1 MSSLYRRIRPLLFRL
16 APELAHEG
24 AKGLAWLAQPL
35 TGGVIDSVFRFEHE
49 ALRQHLW
56 DIEFP
61 NPIGLAAGLDKN
73 GRLLRFWRALGFGYV
88 EVGSVT
94 AQPSKGNRR
103 PRMFRLE
110 QDGALINRLGLPNQG
125 ALRIAKR
132 LRRQVG
138 TLVTGISIAKTHD
151 PDIVA
156 DEAIGDYRQSFERLA
171 SLGSYIALNVSC
183 PNTADGRTFEEADQL
198 EELLQ
203 AIMRERS
210 QLGTSV
216 PVLIKLSPPDSSK
229 VVYDSQLELVLDV
242 ATRYSID
249 GFVVCNTASDR
260 SGLDSDPAHIE
271 GIGVGGLSGRPLHM
285 RAVRMVQY
293 VAQQTQGRVPIIGV
307 GGVTS
312 AADAFRLICA
322 GASLIQI
329 YTGLVYEGPGLVR
342 RIKEGLVELLQAN
355 GFASVA
361 SAVGSQA
368 GNFTAHWPV
377 HANVVRPD

>member
-1 MSSLYRRIRPLLFRL
+1 M
-16 APELAHEG
+16 
-24 AKGLAWLAQPL
+24 
-35 TGGVIDSVFRFEHE
+35 GGVINSVYRFEHE
-49 ALRQHLW
+49 ALRQSLW
-56 DIEFP
+56 GVEFT

-94 AQPSKGNRR
+94 AQPSRGNRR
-103 PRMFRLE
+103 PRLFRLD

-125 ALRIAKR
+125 ARRIAKR
-132 LRRQVG
+132 LSRQMDAI
-138 TLVTGISIAKTHD
+138 VTGISIAKTHD

-156 DEAIGDYRQSFERLA
+156 DEAIDDYRQSFEQLA

-198 EELLQ
+198 EALLQ
-203 AIMRERS
+203 VIMHEKS

-229 VVYDSQLELVLDV
+229 LVYDSQLESLIEV
-242 ATRYSID
+242 AIRHQVS

-260 SGLDSDPAHIE
+260 TDLDTDPTRIE
-271 GIGVGGLSGRPLHM
+271 RIGIGGLSGRPLHM

-293 VAQQTQGRVPIIGV
+293 IAQQTQGRVPIIGV

-312 AADAFRLICA
+312 AADAYGLICA

-342 RIKEGLVELLQAN
+342 RLKEGLVELLQAD
-355 GFASVA
+355 GFASIA
-361 SAVGSQA
+361 DAVGSRS
-368 GNFTAHWPV
+368 GDFSTHWPL
-377 HANVVRPD
+377 HANVVRSE